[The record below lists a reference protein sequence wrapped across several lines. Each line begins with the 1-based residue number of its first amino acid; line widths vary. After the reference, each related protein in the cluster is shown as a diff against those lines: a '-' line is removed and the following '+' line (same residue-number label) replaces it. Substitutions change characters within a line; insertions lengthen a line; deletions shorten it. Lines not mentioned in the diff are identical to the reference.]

1 MYGQKLGSFPSV
13 YVLSSLLKLFLFMR
27 NHCLCSSLL
36 FSSLLIKSLF
46 TRNHCFLFMFLI
58 I

>member
-27 NHCLCSSLL
+27 NHCLCSSL
-36 FSSLLIKSLF
+36 IKSLF
-46 TRNHCFLFMFLI
+46 TRNHCFLFMFLFMI
-58 I
+58 CLQ